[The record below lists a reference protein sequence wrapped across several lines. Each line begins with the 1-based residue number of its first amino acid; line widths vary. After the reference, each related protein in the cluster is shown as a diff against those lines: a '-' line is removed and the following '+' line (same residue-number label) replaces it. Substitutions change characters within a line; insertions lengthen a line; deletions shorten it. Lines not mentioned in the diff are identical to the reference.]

1 MSQTA
6 ADDQTAEFET
16 RLQAELDRRFAVTPA
31 LLHSIDAKGQLISLS
46 DAWLAKLGYQR
57 EELIGRRSS
66 DLLTPASREHA
77 IRNVLPEFFRTGRC
91 DNVEYQVVCKDGH
104 VIDILLSGVVEK
116 AIQGQ
121 GPVSIAVITDVTAL
135 KRVERQLAESEA
147 RYRSL
152 VEDQSELVSLANP
165 NGELR
170 YVNPAYAA
178 FYGKQPGEF
187 VGRNLFDLAS
197 PDDRPG
203 LKAHLRQVC
212 ASHCALENKNKVVR
226 PGGETCW
233 IAWSNRAL
241 RDVAGRVTAIHSVGR
256 DIDREFQ
263 SERRLQESEARYR
276 FLANNSTDLI
286 VLVDHD
292 GKRQYASPACRRML
306 GYEPEEMLE
315 IRTPDAIH
323 PEDRERVLAALGRR
337 YGGETGAEHTL
348 TYRMRRKNGTYAW
361 VETTGRAV
369 DMQGQDGQRLVI
381 IRDVGQRM
389 LDEARLKASEARY
402 RLLADNS
409 TDMVVQLDGNFV
421 HQYVSPASRE
431 ILGYEPEELLG
442 TGPVGMVHPE
452 DAGRVTLV
460 FQSLMNGACARHNV
474 INRIR
479 HRDGRWVWVEAQL
492 RALSDAPGGE
502 PTGIIGAL
510 RDISLRKAIEDELA
524 AANHR
529 LRELA
534 DKDSLTSLPNRR
546 VFDEMLVAEHRR
558 ALRERT
564 SLALIM
570 IDVDRFKEFNDLYG
584 HPAGDECLRRIGT
597 AIAGQVLRPG
607 DLACR
612 YGGEEFA
619 VLLPN
624 TDESS
629 AAIVAERIRAAVA
642 DLKIPHAQGVS
653 NVMTISAGVAS
664 TRPTNVN
671 QGAEAMT
678 QSADLALYRA
688 KHDGRN
694 RVFRYSDMNSVT
706 SQAGKLAS

>member
-1 MSQTA
+1 M
-6 ADDQTAEFET
+6 
-16 RLQAELDRRFAVTPA
+16 
-31 LLHSIDAKGQLISLS
+31 
-46 DAWLAKLGYQR
+46 
-57 EELIGRRSS
+57 
-66 DLLTPASREHA
+66 
-77 IRNVLPEFFRTGRC
+77 
-91 DNVEYQVVCKDGH
+91 
-104 VIDILLSGVVEK
+104 
-116 AIQGQ
+116 
-121 GPVSIAVITDVTAL
+121 
-135 KRVERQLAESEA
+135 
-147 RYRSL
+147 
-152 VEDQSELVSLANP
+152 
-165 NGELR
+165 
-170 YVNPAYAA
+170 
-178 FYGKQPGEF
+178 
-187 VGRNLFDLAS
+187 
-197 PDDRPG
+197 
-203 LKAHLRQVC
+203 
-212 ASHCALENKNKVVR
+212 
-226 PGGETCW
+226 
-233 IAWSNRAL
+233 
-241 RDVAGRVTAIHSVGR
+241 AGRVTAIHSVGR

-306 GYEPEEMLE
+306 GYEPKEMLE

-624 TDESS
+624 TDELF

-642 DLKIPHAQGVS
+642 DLKI
-653 NVMTISAGVAS
+653 S
-664 TRPTNVN
+664 TRSRR
-671 QGAEAMT
+671 Q
-678 QSADLALYRA
+678 QR
-688 KHDGRN
+688 HDHQRGCGLNLGPQMSTKAPR
-694 RVFRYSDMNSVT
+694 
-706 SQAGKLAS
+706 Q